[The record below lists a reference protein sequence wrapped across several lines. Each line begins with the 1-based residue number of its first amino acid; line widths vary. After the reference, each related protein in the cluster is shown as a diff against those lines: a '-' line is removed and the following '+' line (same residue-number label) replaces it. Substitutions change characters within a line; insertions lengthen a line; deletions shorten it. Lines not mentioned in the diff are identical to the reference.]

1 MKVLKW
7 ILIVVVIL
15 VGVPL
20 IVAIFVKKDFAVV
33 REVTVN
39 KPKQEVFDY
48 IKLISNQ
55 NKFNVWIKKDPN
67 AVMESTGT
75 DGTVGY
81 ISKWDSKVKEVGKG
95 EQEITSIKEGDSLNM
110 ALHFYK
116 PMDSKA
122 TAFYNTEA
130 IGANQTKV
138 KWGFNGKMAYPMNF
152 MLLFVD
158 MDKMLGKD
166 LQAGLDNLKT
176 NMDGK

>member
-1 MKVLKW
+1 
-7 ILIVVVIL
+7 
-15 VGVPL
+15 
-20 IVAIFVKKDFAVV
+20 
-33 REVTVN
+33 
-39 KPKQEVFDY
+39 
-48 IKLISNQ
+48 
-55 NKFNVWIKKDPN
+55 
-67 AVMESTGT
+67 
-75 DGTVGY
+75 
-81 ISKWDSKVKEVGKG
+81 
-95 EQEITSIKEGDSLNM
+95 
-110 ALHFYK
+110 
-116 PMDSKA
+116 MDSKA